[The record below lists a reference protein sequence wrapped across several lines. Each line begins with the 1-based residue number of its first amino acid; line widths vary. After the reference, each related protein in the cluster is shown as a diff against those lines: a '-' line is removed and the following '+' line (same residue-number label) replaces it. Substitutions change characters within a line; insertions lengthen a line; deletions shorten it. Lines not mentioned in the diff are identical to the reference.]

1 MSECEGK
8 MFTAGVDN
16 KRARQ
21 REEKRLSDCD
31 QNGNLIVYRTRRQAA
46 MKDWIKRLSRE
57 IQAVI
62 NTWSYLWNNR
72 RRICWTVAVSAEVNM
87 VSI

>member
-1 MSECEGK
+1 

-31 QNGNLIVYRTRRQAA
+31 QNGNLIVYRARRRAA